1 MTRNIVSL
9 ANLPFFQKGKI
20 ENLNCTGTIRRRLLD
35 LGLVNG
41 SFITPILLSPSKGLR
56 AFDIRGSL
64 IAIRDEDASAI
75 TVSF

>member
-1 MTRNIVSL
+1 MARNIEPL
-9 ANLPFFQKGKI
+9 TNLPFFQKGKI

-64 IAIRDEDASAI
+64 IAIRDEDASSI